1 MHAHENI
8 ILGSYAG
15 QFYIGSPNSLKTGL
29 DSLSVSTPETTG
41 ITFSYGKVVF
51 AALVLL
57 LNYESGNRTAKAI
70 GKHPLLSTASETNP
84 KQPHRPNNI

>member
-1 MHAHENI
+1 MHTHENI
-8 ILGSYAG
+8 ILGSYAD

-29 DSLSVSTPETTG
+29 DCLSVSIPETTG

-70 GKHPLLSTASETNP
+70 GKLPLLFNSFRNKP
-84 KQPHRPNNI
+84 